1 VSEGESRL
9 VVVTGGTGGLGL
21 GVSEVLVEAGFRV
34 VVTWIVE
41 AERERAAATL
51 GPEVELVRA
60 DMTDPGSADA
70 LASELDGRGGA
81 WGLVHLVGGYR
92 DDDPVAGMAME
103 DWDVQVA
110 LNLRSAAVALR
121 AFLPGM
127 AARGGGRAVA
137 VSSRAALRPFAG
149 AAAYAAS
156 KAGVIALVEAASEEV
171 KQQGVCVNSIL
182 PGVIDTPA
190 NRRAMPR
197 AEHGRWVAPR
207 EIGAVIRFLCSPDS
221 SAVTGAAI
229 RVYGRS

>member
-1 VSEGESRL
+1 MTEGEARL
-9 VVVTGGTGGLGL
+9 VAVTGGTGGLGL
-21 GVSEVLVEAGFRV
+21 GVVEVLVEAGFRV

-41 AERERAAATL
+41 RERERAAAAL
-51 GPEVELVRA
+51 GARVELRRA
-60 DMTDPGSADA
+60 DMTDPASADT
-70 LASELDGRGGA
+70 LASELEGLGGA

-103 DWDVQVA
+103 DWDLQVA
-110 LNLRSAAVALR
+110 LNLRSTAVALR

-127 AARGGGRAVA
+127 VARGGGRAVA

-171 KQQGVCVNSIL
+171 KHHGVCVNSIL

-190 NRRAMPR
+190 NRGAMPK
-197 AEHGRWVAPR
+197 ADHGRWVSPR
-207 EIGAVIRFLCSPDS
+207 EIGAVIRFLCSPES
-221 SAVTGAAI
+221 TAVTGAAI